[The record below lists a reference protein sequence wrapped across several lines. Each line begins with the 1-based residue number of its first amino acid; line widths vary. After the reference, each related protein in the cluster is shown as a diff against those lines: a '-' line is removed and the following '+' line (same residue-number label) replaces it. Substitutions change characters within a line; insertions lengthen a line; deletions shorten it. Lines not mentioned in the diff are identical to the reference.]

1 MNVIGF
7 EKYQKLYF
15 NFKDLK
21 PDILAQAEALQ
32 KLEMAAT
39 YEDSDSIENST
50 SCRVQVQNM
59 IGFFNNWSVLFLAAW
74 KIQIKKKGSKRTM
87 EEMMAVNVYYD
98 LKFLVLI
105 FVNVGWWCW

>member
-1 MNVIGF
+1 
-7 EKYQKLYF
+7 
-15 NFKDLK
+15 
-21 PDILAQAEALQ
+21 
-32 KLEMAAT
+32 
-39 YEDSDSIENST
+39 
-50 SCRVQVQNM
+50 M